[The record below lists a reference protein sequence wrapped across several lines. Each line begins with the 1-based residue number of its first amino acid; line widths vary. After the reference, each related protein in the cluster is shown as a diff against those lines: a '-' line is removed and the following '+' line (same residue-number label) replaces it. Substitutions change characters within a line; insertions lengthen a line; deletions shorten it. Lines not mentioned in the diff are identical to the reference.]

1 MIGDSHSFIE
11 ILILDNL
18 LIFLAEEAFLK
29 LGSLPVGTDK
39 LLYLILKSANS
50 TADLIIFTESSI
62 KLSRGL
68 LKHIGSLVDV
78 LVKNTNAILKLTV
91 FPLQDLETEFLIFNF
106 LFLSSK
112 VSLELEDS
120 ILLLFLDVMLI
131 GYV

>member
-1 MIGDSHSFIE
+1 M
-11 ILILDNL
+11 
-18 LIFLAEEAFLK
+18 AEEAFLK